1 MIEFLVMQV
10 QMGKITVEQIPER
23 LRVLVQERLLT
34 ITTSEP
40 NPQKDGE

>member
-23 LRVLVQERLLT
+23 LRALVQERLLA
-34 ITTSEP
+34 IEVP
-40 NPQKDGE
+40 GPVD

>member
-23 LRVLVQERLLT
+23 LRALVQERLLLLGGDSVIDQT
-34 ITTSEP
+34 
-40 NPQKDGE
+40 

>member
-23 LRVLVQERLLT
+23 LRVLVQERLLA
-34 ITTSEP
+34 IEAP
-40 NPQKDGE
+40 GPID

>member
-23 LRVLVQERLLT
+23 LRVLVQERILAIGGDNVIDQL
-34 ITTSEP
+34 
-40 NPQKDGE
+40 

>member
-23 LRVLVQERLLT
+23 LRAFVQERILA
-34 ITTSEP
+34 IGGDSVID
-40 NPQKDGE
+40 QS